1 MSDRMKLA
9 FLGAARQVTGSCYYL
24 EAGGL
29 RILVD
34 CGLYQERPYL
44 ERNWAA
50 FPMPLKDIDIILL
63 THAHLDHSGL
73 IPKVVRDGFAGTIL
87 TTAATA
93 DLVAIALMDAAKI
106 QEEDAA
112 FKKKRH
118 EKERRTGPHDVVPL
132 YTIEDVQAAMPLV
145 EDVAY
150 DESRTLG
157 PGVSFRFRDAGH
169 ILGSAMV
176 ELRVGGNGNA
186 RTMVFSGDIGQWNM
200 PFVRDPTVFDRADYI
215 VMESTYGDRDH
226 EDPGRVDE
234 LLGGIIRDTARAGGN
249 VVIPTFAIERAQDLM
264 FHLSRLLRAGAI
276 PPLPVYLDSP
286 MAREVTAAFERH
298 DQFLDEETR
307 KLFASEHH
315 PFRFPGLVIVRT
327 PEESRAINTARGPAV
342 IMAGSG
348 MCTGGRIKHHLALN
362 ITRPESTILFVGY
375 QARETLGRQIL
386 EKAPQVRLFGQ
397 IFPVKAR
404 VAKIN
409 GFSAHADRK
418 ALGRWLD
425 AFKTPPRRLFVTHGD
440 EDVAAKTA
448 ERIRRERGWTVEL
461 PEYLEIWNLD

>member
-1 MSDRMKLA
+1 MKLA
-9 FLGAARQVTGSCYYL
+9 FFGAARQVTGSCYFV
-24 EAGGL
+24 EANGL

-34 CGLYQERPYL
+34 CGLHQERPYL
-44 ERNWAA
+44 ERNWL
-50 FPMPLKDIDIILL
+50 PLPVPPEDIDFILL

-73 IPKVVRDGFAGTIL
+73 IPTVVRDGFAGTIL

-93 DLVAIALMDAAKI
+93 DLLAIALMDAAKI

-112 FKKKRH
+112 YKKKRH
-118 EKERRTGPHDVVPL
+118 QKEGRSGLPTEVPL
-132 YTIEDVQAAMPLV
+132 YTTEDVQMTMPLV
-145 EDVAY
+145 EEAAY
-150 DESRTLG
+150 DEARELG
-157 PGVSFRFRDAGH
+157 RGVSVRFRDAGH

-176 ELRVGGNGNA
+176 ELSVGVKEGV
-186 RTMVFSGDIGQWNM
+186 RTIVFSGDIGQWGM
-200 PFVRDPTVFDRADYI
+200 PFVRDPSVFERADYI

-226 EDPGRVDE
+226 EDPGRVAE
-234 LLGGIIRDTARAGGN
+234 LLGEIIRETAKAGGN

-264 FHLSRLLRAGAI
+264 FHLSRLVRAKAI
-276 PPLPVYLDSP
+276 PPVPIYLDSP
-286 MAREVTAAFERH
+286 MAREVTQAFERH
-298 DQFLDEETR
+298 DGFLDEEAR
-307 KLFASEHH
+307 KLFASEEH

-327 PEESRAINTARGPAV
+327 PEESKAINTVREPAV

-348 MCTGGRIKHHLALN
+348 MCTGGRIKHHLAHN

-386 EKAPQVRLFGQ
+386 EKAAQVRLLGKT
-397 IFPVKAR
+397 FPVKAR

-425 AFKTPPRRLFVTHGD
+425 GFKTPPRRLFVTHGD
-440 EDVAAKTA
+440 ADVARITA
-448 ERIRRERGWTVEL
+448 ERIRQEKGWTVEV
-461 PEYLEIWNLD
+461 PDYLEIWDLD

>member
-1 MSDRMKLA
+1 MSDHIKLA
-9 FLGAARQVTGSCYYL
+9 FFGAARQVTGSCYFV
-24 EAGGL
+24 EANGL

-34 CGLYQERPYL
+34 CGLHQERPYL
-44 ERNWAA
+44 ERNWL
-50 FPMPLKDIDIILL
+50 PLPVPPEDIDFILL

-73 IPKVVRDGFAGTIL
+73 IPTVVRDGFAGTIL

-93 DLVAIALMDAAKI
+93 DLLAIALMDAAKI

-112 FKKKRH
+112 YKKRRH
-118 EKERRTGPHDVVPL
+118 EKEGRSGLPTEVPL
-132 YTIEDVQAAMPLV
+132 YTTEDVQMSMPLV
-145 EDVAY
+145 EEAAY
-150 DESRTLG
+150 DEARPLG
-157 PGVSFRFRDAGH
+157 PGVSVRFRDAGH

-176 ELRVGGNGNA
+176 ELTVEVEDGV
-186 RTMVFSGDIGQWNM
+186 RTIVFSGDIGQWGS
-200 PFVRDPTVFDRADYI
+200 PFVRDPTLFERADYI

-226 EDPGRVDE
+226 EDPGRVDD
-234 LLGGIIRDTARAGGN
+234 LLGGIIRDTAGAGGN

-264 FHLSRLLRAGAI
+264 FHLSRLVRAKAI
-276 PPLPVYLDSP
+276 PPMPVYLDSP
-286 MAREVTAAFERH
+286 MAREVTGAFERH
-298 DQFLDEETR
+298 LEFLDEEAR
-307 KLFASEHH
+307 KLFASENH
-315 PFRFPGLVIVRT
+315 PFRFPGLAIVRT
-327 PEESRAINTARGPAV
+327 PAESKAINAVRVPAV

-386 EKAPQVRLFGQ
+386 EKAAQVRLFGQ
-397 IFPVKAR
+397 TYPVRAR

-425 AFKTPPRRLFVTHGD
+425 GFKTPPRRLFVTHGD
-440 EDVAAKTA
+440 AEVARDTA
-448 ERIRRERGWTVEL
+448 ERVRQERGWTVEV
-461 PEYLEIWNLD
+461 PDYLEIWDLE